1 MASTLLPT
9 KMEGTQGLE
18 VRSWK
23 PNLGGLCVARYLS
36 QLGYHVCGEN

>member
-23 PNLGGLCVARYLS
+23 PNLGGMCVARYLS
-36 QLGYHVCGEN
+36 